1 MQYMVKKVDMS
12 NVKNVDDYIKA
23 SNNATIKYCNGLN
36 EVTEY
41 CGGKLHRCR
50 NGYAGFIGDI
60 EYVAVK
66 V

>member
-1 MQYMVKKVDMS
+1 MQYMVKKIDMS

-23 SNNATIKYCNGLN
+23 SSDATIKYCNSFK

-41 CGGKLHRCR
+41 CGGRLHRGR
-50 NGYAGFIGDI
+50 YGYSGINGDI
-60 EYVAVK
+60 EYTAVK